1 MLELLSDFFFREALS
16 MARRPVPCPCVS
28 PNTKKFSSLASLGT
42 YGKVG
47 MSGKRRAASGMAS
60 DFRAGALDIFRAAL
74 PETTRRE
81 PATYAL
87 FSRSAVQGERASDK

>member
-16 MARRPVPCPCVS
+16 MARRPLSLVS
-28 PNTKKFSSLASLGT
+28 PNTKIFSSLASLGT

-60 DFRAGALDIFRAAL
+60 DFCAGALDN
-74 PETTRRE
+74 
-81 PATYAL
+81 
-87 FSRSAVQGERASDK
+87 FSRSALRDD